1 MVGPE
6 PEEVA
11 VFRLKNRLV
20 NIVGQ
25 NPGAELRAILFLS
38 FNELPYLF
46 LLYSV
51 YIVKI
56 TKLPESRPEL
66 VLFLGRYGSDA
77 SPSGPSPYMSATAM
91 SRPHITAMSLPH

>member
-11 VFRLKNRLV
+11 VFRLKNGLV
-20 NIVGQ
+20 NIVRKD
-25 NPGAELRAILFLS
+25 PGAELRAILFLC

-46 LLYSV
+46 LLYAV

-56 TKLPESRPEL
+56 TKLPESRLEL
-66 VLFLGRYGSDA
+66 VFFLGR
-77 SPSGPSPYMSATAM
+77 
-91 SRPHITAMSLPH
+91 